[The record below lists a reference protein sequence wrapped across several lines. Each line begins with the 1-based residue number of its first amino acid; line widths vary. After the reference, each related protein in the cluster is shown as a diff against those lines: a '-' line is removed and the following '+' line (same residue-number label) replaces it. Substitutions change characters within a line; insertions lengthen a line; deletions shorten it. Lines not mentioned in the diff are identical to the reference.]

1 MVLVSLIL
9 IIIYIKCMIYI
20 EKKVLFIIFNLYV
33 YVIYLFVV
41 YLFICYIKS
50 FIIIYKIFK
59 VIEFLEYI

>member
-1 MVLVSLIL
+1 
-9 IIIYIKCMIYI
+9 MIYI
-20 EKKVLFIIFNLYV
+20 EKKVLFIIYNLYE

-41 YLFICYIKS
+41 YLFIRYIKS